1 MSQTL
6 IYSFASREA
15 TVSDQPGIIILMIVM
30 TMMMMMMML
39 VMMMMTIMISSPP
52 CKRLWTWRGEPRGRR
67 RCWRPGNVSPQS
79 AEIVIKSIIVNYDDG
94 DDNDGVDKDENYKIW
109 KLVRQHAAIE
119 KPRKKLWVTLQQFSS
134 VLMMMMVILMMMV
147 LVTMMMVLMMMVMT
161 MMSMMM
167 VPNIKISIVILSW
180 LLAPKAFRGL

>member
-79 AEIVIKSIIVNYDDG
+79 AEIIIKSIIVNYDDG
-94 DDNDGVDKDENYKIW
+94 DDDDGVDKDENYKIW

-134 VLMMMMVILMMMV
+134 VLVMMMMVILM
-147 LVTMMMVLMMMVMT
+147 MMMVMT